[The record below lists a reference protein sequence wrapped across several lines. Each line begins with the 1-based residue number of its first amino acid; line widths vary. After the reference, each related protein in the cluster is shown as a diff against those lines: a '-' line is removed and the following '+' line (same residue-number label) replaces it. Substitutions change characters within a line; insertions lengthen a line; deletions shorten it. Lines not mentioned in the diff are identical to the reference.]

1 MTSKV
6 WNKLLDIELIIG
18 MVVSIIIGIV
28 GESLPQLY
36 WSRMCWIALTIL
48 LLNFILKIWGKNKH
62 SIKIASQWLGSLTLI
77 LIFNFLIYTT
87 TSMLNLMVKPLVL
100 VSSIVGIVL
109 LLLVDIPVVVV
120 NFPVVKNWFMRL
132 FMIFILHLNYS
143 YNVNRFLGTSGVI
156 KAIIRSGVII
166 ALATFILAFFIAQAW
181 QLKFQWNLKLGKSKN
196 FQWLALI
203 LLLIFSVW
211 FAFFNS
217 FVTLAP
223 SLADLLCFWQ
233 WDFSTFEVT
242 LNSVLAAIEA
252 GIFEE
257 TLRYLNLVIL
267 LVAMRN
273 FKYRMIF
280 AIVISSILFSLSHLG
295 NLGISTFLI
304 KFDLETTLQ
313 QVIYTFG
320 AGMLFA
326 VIYLYTGKLWLSI
339 SIHGLVD
346 LIALS
351 ETPLTRIVSPLITD
365 GWISAIIILL
375 ACYFGMNLVI
385 LLTNIIEAG
394 YKSTHYIC
402 KKTQEIALNKE
413 LRDSIEREERS
424 INKYV
429 VTIHTK
435 VKPNFSHKGINV
447 DLEQQNGM
455 MVDFIKNKLGVKPMI
470 FEEGFMYN
478 FDNYGKIDS
487 VLEVLF
493 KVMHGS
499 TPIDYAICIQAGDN
513 MPQLRKLI
521 SLKNFG
527 KITMAADTSYRY
539 RFNATHRY
547 QTSQIGVFQNG
558 DKTIEVHEFREF
570 S

>member
-18 MVVSIIIGIV
+18 MIVSIIIGIV
-28 GESLPQLY
+28 GESLPRLY

-132 FMIFILHLNYS
+132 FMIFILYLNYS

-166 ALATFILAFFIAQAW
+166 ALATFILAFFITRAW

-203 LLLIFSVW
+203 LLLTFSVW

-313 QVIYTFG
+313 QVVYTFG

-339 SIHGLVD
+339 SIHGLID

-375 ACYFGMNLVI
+375 IPLVVA
-385 LLTNIIEAG
+385 LLMMTGKRKKFMEENVGRIIAV
-394 YKSTHYIC
+394 S
-402 KKTQEIALNKE
+402 
-413 LRDSIEREERS
+413 
-424 INKYV
+424 
-429 VTIHTK
+429 
-435 VKPNFSHKGINV
+435 
-447 DLEQQNGM
+447 
-455 MVDFIKNKLGVKPMI
+455 
-470 FEEGFMYN
+470 
-478 FDNYGKIDS
+478 
-487 VLEVLF
+487 
-493 KVMHGS
+493 
-499 TPIDYAICIQAGDN
+499 
-513 MPQLRKLI
+513 
-521 SLKNFG
+521 
-527 KITMAADTSYRY
+527 
-539 RFNATHRY
+539 
-547 QTSQIGVFQNG
+547 
-558 DKTIEVHEFREF
+558 
-570 S
+570 

>member
-28 GESLPQLY
+28 GESLPRLY

-132 FMIFILHLNYS
+132 FMIFILYLNYS

-166 ALATFILAFFIAQAW
+166 ALATFILAFFITRAW

-203 LLLIFSVW
+203 ILLIFSVW

-313 QVIYTFG
+313 QVVYTFG

-375 ACYFGMNLVI
+375 IPLVVA
-385 LLTNIIEAG
+385 LLMMTGKRKTFMGENVGRIIAV
-394 YKSTHYIC
+394 S
-402 KKTQEIALNKE
+402 
-413 LRDSIEREERS
+413 
-424 INKYV
+424 
-429 VTIHTK
+429 
-435 VKPNFSHKGINV
+435 
-447 DLEQQNGM
+447 
-455 MVDFIKNKLGVKPMI
+455 
-470 FEEGFMYN
+470 
-478 FDNYGKIDS
+478 
-487 VLEVLF
+487 
-493 KVMHGS
+493 
-499 TPIDYAICIQAGDN
+499 
-513 MPQLRKLI
+513 
-521 SLKNFG
+521 
-527 KITMAADTSYRY
+527 
-539 RFNATHRY
+539 
-547 QTSQIGVFQNG
+547 
-558 DKTIEVHEFREF
+558 
-570 S
+570 

>member
-18 MVVSIIIGIV
+18 MIVSIIIGIV

-132 FMIFILHLNYS
+132 FMIFILYLNYS

-181 QLKFQWNLKLGKSKN
+181 QFKFQWNLKLGKSKN

-203 LLLIFSVW
+203 LLLTFSVW

-313 QVIYTFG
+313 QVVYTFG

-375 ACYFGMNLVI
+375 IPLVVA
-385 LLTNIIEAG
+385 LLMMTG
-394 YKSTHYIC
+394 KR
-402 KKTQEIALNKE
+402 KTFM
-413 LRDSIEREERS
+413 EE
-424 INKYV
+424 
-429 VTIHTK
+429 
-435 VKPNFSHKGINV
+435 NV
-447 DLEQQNGM
+447 GRI
-455 MVDFIKNKLGVKPMI
+455 VAV
-470 FEEGFMYN
+470 
-478 FDNYGKIDS
+478 S
-487 VLEVLF
+487 
-493 KVMHGS
+493 
-499 TPIDYAICIQAGDN
+499 
-513 MPQLRKLI
+513 
-521 SLKNFG
+521 
-527 KITMAADTSYRY
+527 
-539 RFNATHRY
+539 
-547 QTSQIGVFQNG
+547 
-558 DKTIEVHEFREF
+558 
-570 S
+570 

>member
-18 MVVSIIIGIV
+18 MIVSIIIGIV

-132 FMIFILHLNYS
+132 FMIFILYLNYS

-166 ALATFILAFFIAQAW
+166 ALATFILAFFITRAW

-203 LLLIFSVW
+203 LLLTFSVW

-313 QVIYTFG
+313 QVVYTFG

-365 GWISAIIILL
+365 GWISTIIILL
-375 ACYFGMNLVI
+375 IPLVVA
-385 LLTNIIEAG
+385 LLMMTGKRKTFMEENVGRIIAV
-394 YKSTHYIC
+394 S
-402 KKTQEIALNKE
+402 
-413 LRDSIEREERS
+413 
-424 INKYV
+424 
-429 VTIHTK
+429 
-435 VKPNFSHKGINV
+435 
-447 DLEQQNGM
+447 
-455 MVDFIKNKLGVKPMI
+455 
-470 FEEGFMYN
+470 
-478 FDNYGKIDS
+478 
-487 VLEVLF
+487 
-493 KVMHGS
+493 
-499 TPIDYAICIQAGDN
+499 
-513 MPQLRKLI
+513 
-521 SLKNFG
+521 
-527 KITMAADTSYRY
+527 
-539 RFNATHRY
+539 
-547 QTSQIGVFQNG
+547 
-558 DKTIEVHEFREF
+558 
-570 S
+570 

>member
-28 GESLPQLY
+28 GESLPRLY

-132 FMIFILHLNYS
+132 FMIFILYLNYS

-166 ALATFILAFFIAQAW
+166 ALATFILAFFITRAW

-203 LLLIFSVW
+203 LLLTFSVW

-280 AIVISSILFSLSHLG
+280 TIVISSILFSLSHLG

-313 QVIYTFG
+313 QVVYTFG

-375 ACYFGMNLVI
+375 IPLVVA
-385 LLTNIIEAG
+385 LLMMTGKRKTFMGENVGRIIAV
-394 YKSTHYIC
+394 S
-402 KKTQEIALNKE
+402 
-413 LRDSIEREERS
+413 
-424 INKYV
+424 
-429 VTIHTK
+429 
-435 VKPNFSHKGINV
+435 
-447 DLEQQNGM
+447 
-455 MVDFIKNKLGVKPMI
+455 
-470 FEEGFMYN
+470 
-478 FDNYGKIDS
+478 
-487 VLEVLF
+487 
-493 KVMHGS
+493 
-499 TPIDYAICIQAGDN
+499 
-513 MPQLRKLI
+513 
-521 SLKNFG
+521 
-527 KITMAADTSYRY
+527 
-539 RFNATHRY
+539 
-547 QTSQIGVFQNG
+547 
-558 DKTIEVHEFREF
+558 
-570 S
+570 

>member
-1 MTSKV
+1 MTEKIMD
-6 WNKLLDIELIIG
+6 KLLNLELIIG
-18 MVVSIIIGIV
+18 MIASIIIGIV
-28 GESLPQLY
+28 GESLPRLY
-36 WSRMCWIALTIL
+36 WSRMCWVALTIL
-48 LLNFILKIWGKNKH
+48 LLNFILKIWDKSKH
-62 SIKIASQWLGSLTLI
+62 SVKIASQWLGSLTLI
-77 LIFNFLIYTT
+77 LIFNFLTYTT
-87 TSMLNLMVKPLVL
+87 VSMLNLMVKPLVL

-132 FMIFILHLNYS
+132 FMIFILYLNYS

-156 KAIIRSGVII
+156 KAIIRSGIII

-181 QLKFQWNLKLGKSKN
+181 QFKFQWNLKLGKSKN

-223 SLADLLCFWQ
+223 SLADLLYFWQ
-233 WDFSTFEVT
+233 WDLSTFEVT

-313 QVIYTFG
+313 QVVYTFG

-375 ACYFGMNLVI
+375 IPLVVA
-385 LLTNIIEAG
+385 LLMMTGKRKKFMEENVGRIIAV
-394 YKSTHYIC
+394 S
-402 KKTQEIALNKE
+402 
-413 LRDSIEREERS
+413 
-424 INKYV
+424 
-429 VTIHTK
+429 
-435 VKPNFSHKGINV
+435 
-447 DLEQQNGM
+447 
-455 MVDFIKNKLGVKPMI
+455 
-470 FEEGFMYN
+470 
-478 FDNYGKIDS
+478 
-487 VLEVLF
+487 
-493 KVMHGS
+493 
-499 TPIDYAICIQAGDN
+499 
-513 MPQLRKLI
+513 
-521 SLKNFG
+521 
-527 KITMAADTSYRY
+527 
-539 RFNATHRY
+539 
-547 QTSQIGVFQNG
+547 
-558 DKTIEVHEFREF
+558 
-570 S
+570 

>member
-1 MTSKV
+1 
-6 WNKLLDIELIIG
+6 

-28 GESLPQLY
+28 GESLPRLY

-132 FMIFILHLNYS
+132 FMIFILYLNYS

-166 ALATFILAFFIAQAW
+166 ALATFILAFFITRAW

-233 WDFSTFEVT
+233 WDLSTFEVT

-313 QVIYTFG
+313 QVVYTFG

-375 ACYFGMNLVI
+375 IPLVVA
-385 LLTNIIEAG
+385 LLMMTGKRKTFMEENVGRIIAV
-394 YKSTHYIC
+394 S
-402 KKTQEIALNKE
+402 
-413 LRDSIEREERS
+413 
-424 INKYV
+424 
-429 VTIHTK
+429 
-435 VKPNFSHKGINV
+435 
-447 DLEQQNGM
+447 
-455 MVDFIKNKLGVKPMI
+455 
-470 FEEGFMYN
+470 
-478 FDNYGKIDS
+478 
-487 VLEVLF
+487 
-493 KVMHGS
+493 
-499 TPIDYAICIQAGDN
+499 
-513 MPQLRKLI
+513 
-521 SLKNFG
+521 
-527 KITMAADTSYRY
+527 
-539 RFNATHRY
+539 
-547 QTSQIGVFQNG
+547 
-558 DKTIEVHEFREF
+558 
-570 S
+570 

>member
-28 GESLPQLY
+28 GESLPRLY

-132 FMIFILHLNYS
+132 FMIFILYLNYS

-166 ALATFILAFFIAQAW
+166 ALATFILAFFITRAW
-181 QLKFQWNLKLGKSKN
+181 QLKFQWNLKLGKSKS

-313 QVIYTFG
+313 QVVYTFG

-375 ACYFGMNLVI
+375 IPLVVA
-385 LLTNIIEAG
+385 LLMMTGKRKTFMGENVGRIIAV
-394 YKSTHYIC
+394 S
-402 KKTQEIALNKE
+402 
-413 LRDSIEREERS
+413 
-424 INKYV
+424 
-429 VTIHTK
+429 
-435 VKPNFSHKGINV
+435 
-447 DLEQQNGM
+447 
-455 MVDFIKNKLGVKPMI
+455 
-470 FEEGFMYN
+470 
-478 FDNYGKIDS
+478 
-487 VLEVLF
+487 
-493 KVMHGS
+493 
-499 TPIDYAICIQAGDN
+499 
-513 MPQLRKLI
+513 
-521 SLKNFG
+521 
-527 KITMAADTSYRY
+527 
-539 RFNATHRY
+539 
-547 QTSQIGVFQNG
+547 
-558 DKTIEVHEFREF
+558 
-570 S
+570 

>member
-18 MVVSIIIGIV
+18 MIVSIIIGIV

-100 VSSIVGIVL
+100 VSSIVGVVL

-132 FMIFILHLNYS
+132 FMIFILYLNYS

-166 ALATFILAFFIAQAW
+166 ALATFILAFFITRAW

-203 LLLIFSVW
+203 LLLTFSVW

-313 QVIYTFG
+313 QVVYTFG

-375 ACYFGMNLVI
+375 IPLVVA
-385 LLTNIIEAG
+385 LLMMTGKRKKFMEENVGRIIAV
-394 YKSTHYIC
+394 S
-402 KKTQEIALNKE
+402 
-413 LRDSIEREERS
+413 
-424 INKYV
+424 
-429 VTIHTK
+429 
-435 VKPNFSHKGINV
+435 
-447 DLEQQNGM
+447 
-455 MVDFIKNKLGVKPMI
+455 
-470 FEEGFMYN
+470 
-478 FDNYGKIDS
+478 
-487 VLEVLF
+487 
-493 KVMHGS
+493 
-499 TPIDYAICIQAGDN
+499 
-513 MPQLRKLI
+513 
-521 SLKNFG
+521 
-527 KITMAADTSYRY
+527 
-539 RFNATHRY
+539 
-547 QTSQIGVFQNG
+547 
-558 DKTIEVHEFREF
+558 
-570 S
+570 

>member
-28 GESLPQLY
+28 GESLPRLY

-132 FMIFILHLNYS
+132 FMIFILYLNYS

-166 ALATFILAFFIAQAW
+166 ALATFILAFFITRAW

-313 QVIYTFG
+313 QVVYTFG

-375 ACYFGMNLVI
+375 IPLVVA
-385 LLTNIIEAG
+385 LLMMTGKRKTFMEENVGRIIAV
-394 YKSTHYIC
+394 S
-402 KKTQEIALNKE
+402 
-413 LRDSIEREERS
+413 
-424 INKYV
+424 
-429 VTIHTK
+429 
-435 VKPNFSHKGINV
+435 
-447 DLEQQNGM
+447 
-455 MVDFIKNKLGVKPMI
+455 
-470 FEEGFMYN
+470 
-478 FDNYGKIDS
+478 
-487 VLEVLF
+487 
-493 KVMHGS
+493 
-499 TPIDYAICIQAGDN
+499 
-513 MPQLRKLI
+513 
-521 SLKNFG
+521 
-527 KITMAADTSYRY
+527 
-539 RFNATHRY
+539 
-547 QTSQIGVFQNG
+547 
-558 DKTIEVHEFREF
+558 
-570 S
+570 

>member
-1 MTSKV
+1 MTEKIMD
-6 WNKLLDIELIIG
+6 KLLNLELIIG
-18 MVVSIIIGIV
+18 MIVSIIIGIV
-28 GESLPQLY
+28 GESLPRLY

-132 FMIFILHLNYS
+132 FMIFILYLNYS

-166 ALATFILAFFIAQAW
+166 ALATFILAFFITRAW

-313 QVIYTFG
+313 QVVYTFG

-375 ACYFGMNLVI
+375 IPLVVA
-385 LLTNIIEAG
+385 LLMMTGKRKTFMGENVGRIIAV
-394 YKSTHYIC
+394 S
-402 KKTQEIALNKE
+402 
-413 LRDSIEREERS
+413 
-424 INKYV
+424 
-429 VTIHTK
+429 
-435 VKPNFSHKGINV
+435 
-447 DLEQQNGM
+447 
-455 MVDFIKNKLGVKPMI
+455 
-470 FEEGFMYN
+470 
-478 FDNYGKIDS
+478 
-487 VLEVLF
+487 
-493 KVMHGS
+493 
-499 TPIDYAICIQAGDN
+499 
-513 MPQLRKLI
+513 
-521 SLKNFG
+521 
-527 KITMAADTSYRY
+527 
-539 RFNATHRY
+539 
-547 QTSQIGVFQNG
+547 
-558 DKTIEVHEFREF
+558 
-570 S
+570 

>member
-28 GESLPQLY
+28 GESLPRLY

-100 VSSIVGIVL
+100 VSSIVGLVL

-132 FMIFILHLNYS
+132 FMIFILYLNYS

-166 ALATFILAFFIAQAW
+166 ALATFILAFFITRAW

-223 SLADLLCFWQ
+223 SLADLLYFWQ

-313 QVIYTFG
+313 QVVYTFG

-375 ACYFGMNLVI
+375 IPLVVA
-385 LLTNIIEAG
+385 LLMMTGKRKKFMEENVGRIIAV
-394 YKSTHYIC
+394 S
-402 KKTQEIALNKE
+402 
-413 LRDSIEREERS
+413 
-424 INKYV
+424 
-429 VTIHTK
+429 
-435 VKPNFSHKGINV
+435 
-447 DLEQQNGM
+447 
-455 MVDFIKNKLGVKPMI
+455 
-470 FEEGFMYN
+470 
-478 FDNYGKIDS
+478 
-487 VLEVLF
+487 
-493 KVMHGS
+493 
-499 TPIDYAICIQAGDN
+499 
-513 MPQLRKLI
+513 
-521 SLKNFG
+521 
-527 KITMAADTSYRY
+527 
-539 RFNATHRY
+539 
-547 QTSQIGVFQNG
+547 
-558 DKTIEVHEFREF
+558 
-570 S
+570 

>member
-18 MVVSIIIGIV
+18 MIVSIIIGIV
-28 GESLPQLY
+28 GESLPRLY

-100 VSSIVGIVL
+100 VSSIVGVVL

-132 FMIFILHLNYS
+132 FMIFILYLNYS

-166 ALATFILAFFIAQAW
+166 ALATFILAFFITRAW

-223 SLADLLCFWQ
+223 SLADLLYFWQ

-375 ACYFGMNLVI
+375 IPLVVA
-385 LLTNIIEAG
+385 LLMMTGKRKTFMGENVGRIIAV
-394 YKSTHYIC
+394 S
-402 KKTQEIALNKE
+402 
-413 LRDSIEREERS
+413 
-424 INKYV
+424 
-429 VTIHTK
+429 
-435 VKPNFSHKGINV
+435 
-447 DLEQQNGM
+447 
-455 MVDFIKNKLGVKPMI
+455 
-470 FEEGFMYN
+470 
-478 FDNYGKIDS
+478 
-487 VLEVLF
+487 
-493 KVMHGS
+493 
-499 TPIDYAICIQAGDN
+499 
-513 MPQLRKLI
+513 
-521 SLKNFG
+521 
-527 KITMAADTSYRY
+527 
-539 RFNATHRY
+539 
-547 QTSQIGVFQNG
+547 
-558 DKTIEVHEFREF
+558 
-570 S
+570 

>member
-1 MTSKV
+1 MTEKIMD
-6 WNKLLDIELIIG
+6 KLLNLELIIG
-18 MVVSIIIGIV
+18 MIASIIIGIV
-28 GESLPQLY
+28 GESLPRLY
-36 WSRMCWIALTIL
+36 WSRMCWVALTIL
-48 LLNFILKIWGKNKH
+48 LLNFILKIWDKSKH
-62 SIKIASQWLGSLTLI
+62 SVKIASQWLGSLTLI
-77 LIFNFLIYTT
+77 LIFNFLTYTT
-87 TSMLNLMVKPLVL
+87 VSMLNLMVKPLVL

-132 FMIFILHLNYS
+132 FMIFILYLNYS

-181 QLKFQWNLKLGKSKN
+181 QFKFQWNLKLCKSKN

-223 SLADLLCFWQ
+223 SLADLLYFRQ
-233 WDFSTFEVT
+233 WDLSTFEVT

-313 QVIYTFG
+313 QVVYTFG

-375 ACYFGMNLVI
+375 IPLVVA
-385 LLTNIIEAG
+385 LLMMTGKRKTFMEENVGRIIAV
-394 YKSTHYIC
+394 S
-402 KKTQEIALNKE
+402 
-413 LRDSIEREERS
+413 
-424 INKYV
+424 
-429 VTIHTK
+429 
-435 VKPNFSHKGINV
+435 
-447 DLEQQNGM
+447 
-455 MVDFIKNKLGVKPMI
+455 
-470 FEEGFMYN
+470 
-478 FDNYGKIDS
+478 
-487 VLEVLF
+487 
-493 KVMHGS
+493 
-499 TPIDYAICIQAGDN
+499 
-513 MPQLRKLI
+513 
-521 SLKNFG
+521 
-527 KITMAADTSYRY
+527 
-539 RFNATHRY
+539 
-547 QTSQIGVFQNG
+547 
-558 DKTIEVHEFREF
+558 
-570 S
+570 

>member
-1 MTSKV
+1 
-6 WNKLLDIELIIG
+6 

-28 GESLPQLY
+28 GESLPRLY

-132 FMIFILHLNYS
+132 FMIFILYLNYS

-166 ALATFILAFFIAQAW
+166 ALATFILAFFITRAW

-339 SIHGLVD
+339 SIHGLID

-375 ACYFGMNLVI
+375 IPL
-385 LLTNIIEAG
+385 
-394 YKSTHYIC
+394 
-402 KKTQEIALNKE
+402 
-413 LRDSIEREERS
+413 
-424 INKYV
+424 V
-429 VTIHTK
+429 VTLLMMTGK
-435 VKPNFSHKGINV
+435 RKKFMEENV
-447 DLEQQNGM
+447 GRIIA
-455 MVDFIKNKLGVKPMI
+455 V
-470 FEEGFMYN
+470 
-478 FDNYGKIDS
+478 S
-487 VLEVLF
+487 
-493 KVMHGS
+493 
-499 TPIDYAICIQAGDN
+499 
-513 MPQLRKLI
+513 
-521 SLKNFG
+521 
-527 KITMAADTSYRY
+527 
-539 RFNATHRY
+539 
-547 QTSQIGVFQNG
+547 
-558 DKTIEVHEFREF
+558 
-570 S
+570 

>member
-132 FMIFILHLNYS
+132 FMIFILYLNYS

-181 QLKFQWNLKLGKSKN
+181 QFKFQWNLKLGKSKN

-223 SLADLLCFWQ
+223 SLADLLYFWQ
-233 WDFSTFEVT
+233 WDLSTFEVT

-313 QVIYTFG
+313 QVVYTFG

-375 ACYFGMNLVI
+375 IPLVVA
-385 LLTNIIEAG
+385 LLMMTGKRKTFMEENVGRIIAV
-394 YKSTHYIC
+394 S
-402 KKTQEIALNKE
+402 
-413 LRDSIEREERS
+413 
-424 INKYV
+424 
-429 VTIHTK
+429 
-435 VKPNFSHKGINV
+435 
-447 DLEQQNGM
+447 
-455 MVDFIKNKLGVKPMI
+455 
-470 FEEGFMYN
+470 
-478 FDNYGKIDS
+478 
-487 VLEVLF
+487 
-493 KVMHGS
+493 
-499 TPIDYAICIQAGDN
+499 
-513 MPQLRKLI
+513 
-521 SLKNFG
+521 
-527 KITMAADTSYRY
+527 
-539 RFNATHRY
+539 
-547 QTSQIGVFQNG
+547 
-558 DKTIEVHEFREF
+558 
-570 S
+570 

>member
-28 GESLPQLY
+28 GESLPRLY

-120 NFPVVKNWFMRL
+120 NFPIVKNWFMRL
-132 FMIFILHLNYS
+132 FMIFILYLNYS

-166 ALATFILAFFIAQAW
+166 ALATFILAFFITRAW

-217 FVTLAP
+217 FVTLAL

-313 QVIYTFG
+313 QVVYTFG

-375 ACYFGMNLVI
+375 IPLVVA
-385 LLTNIIEAG
+385 LLMMTGKRKTFMGENVGRIIAV
-394 YKSTHYIC
+394 S
-402 KKTQEIALNKE
+402 
-413 LRDSIEREERS
+413 
-424 INKYV
+424 
-429 VTIHTK
+429 
-435 VKPNFSHKGINV
+435 
-447 DLEQQNGM
+447 
-455 MVDFIKNKLGVKPMI
+455 
-470 FEEGFMYN
+470 
-478 FDNYGKIDS
+478 
-487 VLEVLF
+487 
-493 KVMHGS
+493 
-499 TPIDYAICIQAGDN
+499 
-513 MPQLRKLI
+513 
-521 SLKNFG
+521 
-527 KITMAADTSYRY
+527 
-539 RFNATHRY
+539 
-547 QTSQIGVFQNG
+547 
-558 DKTIEVHEFREF
+558 
-570 S
+570 

>member
-18 MVVSIIIGIV
+18 MIVSIIIGIV
-28 GESLPQLY
+28 GESLPRLY

-132 FMIFILHLNYS
+132 FMIFILYLNYS

-166 ALATFILAFFIAQAW
+166 ALATFILAFFITRAW

-203 LLLIFSVW
+203 LLLTFSVW

-223 SLADLLCFWQ
+223 SLADLLCFWR

-313 QVIYTFG
+313 QVVYTFG

-375 ACYFGMNLVI
+375 IPLVVA
-385 LLTNIIEAG
+385 LLMMTGKRKTFMGENVGRIIAV
-394 YKSTHYIC
+394 S
-402 KKTQEIALNKE
+402 
-413 LRDSIEREERS
+413 
-424 INKYV
+424 
-429 VTIHTK
+429 
-435 VKPNFSHKGINV
+435 
-447 DLEQQNGM
+447 
-455 MVDFIKNKLGVKPMI
+455 
-470 FEEGFMYN
+470 
-478 FDNYGKIDS
+478 
-487 VLEVLF
+487 
-493 KVMHGS
+493 
-499 TPIDYAICIQAGDN
+499 
-513 MPQLRKLI
+513 
-521 SLKNFG
+521 
-527 KITMAADTSYRY
+527 
-539 RFNATHRY
+539 
-547 QTSQIGVFQNG
+547 
-558 DKTIEVHEFREF
+558 
-570 S
+570 